1 MRRKK
6 WLLALG
12 VFCLFLFLPGPAA
25 RGMED
30 ETVSGVYEK
39 SGVGELYDSLN
50 GDTKELLSQAGVD
63 SALMPGSFTGE
74 ELFALLSQVLR
85 EKLTGPVKA
94 LAALTAIA
102 VLCKLAACFGTGEVS
117 GVVSLA
123 GSLACAAVVLAP
135 LLELLRAAQRAVE
148 SASVFLL
155 AAVPA
160 YTALMAAS
168 GSAAAGTSYSFF
180 VLAAGNAIPI
190 LASTVIFP
198 LLHVFLAL
206 ALLSS
211 GSKMR
216 LDRLA
221 SSLYGFSKWLLVL
234 AVTVFSALVSVQ
246 TALNAQVDAAANKA
260 ARLIASSAV
269 PIVGGAFGDA
279 VAAIQNSV
287 HIVKSGAGA
296 FGILASL
303 CIFAPAAIEAVL
315 WIAVCGAGQIAG
327 DLFETPQLSSF
338 LGMCAS
344 AAKMILAVIA
354 GTCAVCVVCAAI
366 VLFVKGGL

>member
-6 WLLALG
+6 LLWVL
-12 VFCLFLFLPGPAA
+12 VFCIFLAFPGLTA
-25 RGMED
+25 RGLED
-30 ETVSGVYEK
+30 ETAGGIYEK
-39 SGVGELYDSLN
+39 SGAGELYDSLD
-50 GDTKELLSQAGVD
+50 GDAKELLSQAGID
-63 SALMPGSFTGE
+63 SALVPGGFTGKD
-74 ELFALLSQVLR
+74 LFSVLSQLLR
-85 EKLTGPVKA
+85 EKLTGPIKA
-94 LAALTAIA
+94 LAALTAVA
-102 VLCKLAACFGTGEVS
+102 VLCRLAASFGTGEIT

-190 LASTVIFP
+190 LASAVIFP

-206 ALLSS
+206 ALLAS
-211 GSKMR
+211 GSKMHF
-216 LDRLA
+216 DRLA
-221 SSLYGFSKWLLVL
+221 SSLYGFTKWLLVL
-234 AVTVFSALVSVQ
+234 TVTVFSALVSIQ

-296 FGILASL
+296 FGILAAL
-303 CIFAPAAIEAVL
+303 CIFAPAAVEASL
-315 WIAVCGAGQIAG
+315 WIAVCSAGQIAG
-327 DLFETPQLSSF
+327 DLFETPKLASF

-354 GTCAVCVVCAAI
+354 GTCAVCVVSAAI